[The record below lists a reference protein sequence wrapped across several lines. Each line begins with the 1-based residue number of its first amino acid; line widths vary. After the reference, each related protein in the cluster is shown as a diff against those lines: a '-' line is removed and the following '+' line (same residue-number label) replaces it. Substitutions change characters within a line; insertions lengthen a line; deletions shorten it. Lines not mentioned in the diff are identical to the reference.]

1 MSAAVQERKRF
12 SLRGILRFFVFR
24 FIPALLLIAIIWTL
38 IQVIGTFWRQYSA
51 YADITARQADYA
63 ATATAIVPQDD
74 SEQGSF
80 GQIRLMQF
88 ATNTPQGAVEQQA
101 TASTGGGGFPT
112 NTPLATE
119 PPVATDI
126 PAVTATLIAA
136 TIDTNRERTP
146 VVLPTFFMPDDSP
159 EQQIAGTAVPT
170 RVPTIPRDYELIN
183 ILLLGDDGE
192 ITDDNTLRTD
202 TMIIVSIN
210 TETESVAMMSLPR
223 DLFVYIPTPTMTRL
237 NTVYGIG
244 ESFGWTG
251 GGFGLM
257 RETIFYNFG
266 IQVHYYVRVNLSGLR
281 EIIDTLGG
289 VDIAVDCNY
298 QDFALIGADVPD
310 ETIFAT
316 AEDETDLLY
325 TLPVGYYHFTGG
337 EALWYARTRNLTTDF
352 DRGRRQQ
359 QLLRSMFRAGRDN
372 GQLANLPN
380 LWEQLTSVVD
390 TDIPLDVAAGLLPI
404 TLNLDTGRIESFTM
418 VRTYHTLPW
427 QPSTGAFAGQFVQLP
442 NYEPIR
448 QLFDDFYQPPTSSQ
462 LQVSAPTVAVYNG
475 TSNENWDIV
484 ASERLRNAGLNA
496 YAAGVAEQNNVADT
510 QVIDFAALDRGS
522 PLPIILEELNVNGSN
537 VTVQPDP
544 QRTVDYQVIVGANY
558 NSCAGDVLEAGEE

>member
-12 SLRGILRFFVFR
+12 SLRGILRFFAFR
-24 FIPALLLIAIIWTL
+24 IVPALLLIAIIWTL
-38 IQVIGTFWRQYSA
+38 IQVIGTFWGQYSA
-51 YADITARQADYA
+51 YADITARQAYYA
-63 ATATAIVPQDD
+63 ATATAIAPQDD

-88 ATNTPQGAVEQQA
+88 ATNTPQGTVEQQA
-101 TASTGGGGFPT
+101 TTSTGGGGFPT

-119 PPVATDI
+119 PPGATDI
-126 PAVTATLIAA
+126 PTVTATLIAA

-146 VVLPTFFMPDDSP
+146 VVLPTIFPPGDSS

-170 RVPTIPRDYELIN
+170 RVPVIPRDYELIN

-192 ITDDNTLRTD
+192 ITGDNTLRTD

-244 ESFGWTG
+244 ESFGWSG

-266 IQVHYYVRVNLSGLR
+266 INVHYYVRVNLSGLR

-359 QLLRSMFRAGRDN
+359 QLLRSIFRAGRDN

-404 TLNLDTGRIESFTM
+404 ALNLDTGRIESFTM

-427 QPSTGAFAGQFVQLP
+427 QPPTGAFAGQFVQLP

-448 QLFDDFYQPPTSSQ
+448 QLFEDFYQPPTSSQ

-522 PLPIILEELNVNGSN
+522 PLPIILEELNVNGAN

>member
-1 MSAAVQERKRF
+1 MSAAVQQRKRV

-38 IQVIGTFWRQYSA
+38 IQTISAFWGRYSIYSDA
-51 YADITARQADYA
+51 ISRQADYA
-63 ATATAIVPQDD
+63 TTATAYAPQVDN
-74 SEQGSF
+74 EQGNL

-101 TASTGGGGFPT
+101 TASAGGGGFPT

-119 PPVATDI
+119 PLPTDI
-126 PAVTATLIAA
+126 PSATPIAP
-136 TIDTNRERTP
+136 TIDINRQHTP
-146 VVLPTFFMPDDSP
+146 VALPTFFVPPDSS

-170 RVPTIPRDYELIN
+170 RVPTIPRDYELVN

-192 ITDDNTLRTD
+192 ITADNTLRTD

-210 TETESVAMMSLPR
+210 TETETVAMMSLPR
-223 DLFVYIPTPTMTRL
+223 DLFVYTPTPTMTRL

-266 IQVHYYVRVNLSGLR
+266 IQVHYYVRVDISGLR

-316 AEDETDLLY
+316 TEDEEAKLY

-337 EALWYARTRNLTTDF
+337 EALWFARTRNLTTDF

-359 QLLRSMFRAGRDN
+359 QLLRAMFRAGRDN

-380 LWEQLTSVVD
+380 LWEQLTSVVE
-390 TDIPLDVAAGLLPI
+390 TDIPLDVAVGLLPI
-404 TLNLDTGRIESFTM
+404 ALNLDTSRIESFTM
-418 VRTYHTLPW
+418 IRTYHTLPW
-427 QPSTGAFAGQFVQLP
+427 QPPSGPFAGQFVQLP
-442 NYEPIR
+442 NYEPIH
-448 QLFDDFYQPPTSSQ
+448 QLFEDFYQPPTSSQ
-462 LQVSAPTVAVYNG
+462 LQVSAARVAVYNG
-475 TSNENWDIV
+475 TSNKDWDIV

-496 YAAGVAEQNNVADT
+496 YAAGVADQTNVTDT

-522 PLPIILEELNVNGSN
+522 PLPLILEELNINGAN

>member
-1 MSAAVQERKRF
+1 MVSEVQRRKRL
-12 SLRGILRFFVFR
+12 SLRGILSFFAFR
-24 FIPALLLIAIIWTL
+24 LIPALLLIAILWTL
-38 IQVIGTFWRQYSA
+38 FQIFAVFWGRYSD
-51 YADITARQADYA
+51 YSSITARQADYA
-63 ATATAIVPQDD
+63 ATATAIAPQDA
-74 SEQGSF
+74 SEQGSL

-88 ATNTPQGAVEQQA
+88 ATNTPQGSDTQPTV
-101 TASTGGGGFPT
+101 TSSGGFGFPT
-112 NTPLATE
+112 NTPFATE
-119 PPVATDI
+119 PPPATNV
-126 PAVTATLIAA
+126 PAA
-136 TIDTNRERTP
+136 TVTPISVTVDTERQRTP
-146 VVLPTFFMPDDSP
+146 VGLPTFYPP
-159 EQQIAGTAVPT
+159 ENSAEQTIAGTAVPT
-170 RVPTIPRDYELIN
+170 RVPVIPRDYELIN

-192 ITDDNTLRTD
+192 ITADNTLRTD

-244 ESFGWTG
+244 ESFGWSG

-266 IQVHYYVRVNLSGLR
+266 IQIHYYAKVNLSGMR

-298 QDFALIGADVPD
+298 QDYALIGADVPSQAIIAD
-310 ETIFAT
+310 QEA
-316 AEDETDLLY
+316 LLY

-337 EALWYARTRNLTTDF
+337 EALWYARTRNLTSDF

-359 QLLRSMFRAGRDN
+359 NLLRAIYRAGRAN

-380 LWEQLTSVVD
+380 LWGQLTSVVE
-390 TDIPLDVAAGLLPI
+390 TDIPLDVALGLLPI
-404 TLNLDTGRIESFTM
+404 ALNLDTGRIESFTM

-427 QPSTGAFAGQFVQLP
+427 QPSEGAFAGQFVQLP

-448 QLFDDFYQPPTSSQ
+448 QLFEDFYQPPTSSQ

-475 TSNENWDIV
+475 TTNPDWDRV
-484 ASERLRNAGLNA
+484 AAERLASVGLNA
-496 YAAGVAEQNNVADT
+496 YAAGVADQTNVVDT
-510 QVIDFAALDRGS
+510 QLIDFAGLDRGS
-522 PLPIILEELNVNGSN
+522 PLPLLLEELNISSSS

-544 QRTVDYQVIVGANY
+544 QRIVDYQVIVGSSY
-558 NSCAGDVLEAGEE
+558 DSCAGDVLAAEEQQEE